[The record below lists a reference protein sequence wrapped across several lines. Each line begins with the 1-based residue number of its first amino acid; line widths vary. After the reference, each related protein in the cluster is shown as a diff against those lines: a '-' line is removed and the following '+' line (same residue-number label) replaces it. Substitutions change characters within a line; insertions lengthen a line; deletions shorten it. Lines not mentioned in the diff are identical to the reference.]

1 MSGMTKGS
9 AGATAQAQPAPGPMP
24 MPGTSVGVS
33 SAGEVLSIEE
43 AAAALRVL
51 RHGGV
56 DEATTKFALPPSVR
70 ATVSPLIAALRW
82 AAVMFGLVFASTEA
96 SDGDLAVVVT
106 LSIALYHTTWR
117 TFRPLRLASERSLY
131 RGLAITDGIIIG
143 GAVGISAGFDSP
155 FIFCVMAVA
164 SVGAFGWGLAMGSIV
179 LAVATAAMAVLAIVT
194 NAGFNLDSQD
204 HVVVLGTMVLVVGLL
219 SYARARLLDVEARR
233 ASLAGRLDML
243 AETNDLLHILNQ
255 VARTLPT
262 SLDLREALGAARTQ
276 LARTFDATVV
286 GLSTTDDEHEWIPQL
301 TDGCALPALSTT
313 DELPLRLQQAVQRE
327 EAILV
332 PDLEGSGLNPQSGT
346 GIYTALRTRGKV
358 VGVLAV
364 EHDTA
369 GRYTDR
375 ELRIIDGLAEAMA
388 LTVDNARW
396 FRRLRTLGAEEE
408 RTRIARDLH
417 DRLGQWL
424 TYISFE
430 LERIMGEGKDAPE
443 LTSLYGDVQTA
454 IEELRETLRQLRSE
468 VTEDRPLSRAGAE
481 LIDRI
486 GARSDFEIS
495 FEVTNPAQA
504 LRVPIENEMLR
515 ILQEALNNIDKH
527 AGATQVGVRY
537 AVADGIGRLDIED
550 NGKGFDVNRAV
561 RESAYGLVG
570 MRERADAIG
579 ARLSIESAPGS
590 GTSIAV
596 LARND
601 GGDLE

>member
-1 MSGMTKGS
+1 MTDVAERAPLQTPPASPVAAPTAGSGV
-9 AGATAQAQPAPGPMP
+9 
-24 MPGTSVGVS
+24 TSVG
-33 SAGEVLSIEE
+33 EVLTVEE

-82 AAVMFGLVFASTEA
+82 AAVMFGLVFASTDA

-106 LSIALYHTTWR
+106 LTIVLYHTTWR
-117 TFRPLRLASERSLY
+117 TFRPLRLASERPLY
-131 RGLAITDGIIIG
+131 RALAVTDGVVVG
-143 GAVGISAGFDSP
+143 AAVGVSAGFESP
-155 FIFCVMAVA
+155 FVFCVLAVA
-164 SVGAFGWGLAMGSIV
+164 AVGAFGWGVVMGGLV
-179 LAVATAAMAVLAIVT
+179 LAGSLLGMAVLAFAT
-194 NAGFNLDSQD
+194 DAGLNLDSQA
-204 HVVVLGTMVLVVGLL
+204 HVVVFASMVLVVGLL
-219 SYARARLLDVEARR
+219 AYVRGRLLDVEARR

-286 GLSTTDDEHEWIPQL
+286 ALLTTDDEHEWIPQL
-301 TDGCALPALSTT
+301 TDGCALPALTTT
-313 DELPLRLQQAVQRE
+313 DELPARLQ
-327 EAILV
+327 EAIQTEQAFLV
-332 PDLEGSGLNPQSGT
+332 TDLGGTGVSPQSGT
-346 GIYTALRTRGKV
+346 GVYTALRTRGRV

-369 GRYTDR
+369 LRYTDR

-430 LERIMGEGKDAPE
+430 LERIMVGEGKEAPE

-468 VTEDRPLSRAGAE
+468 VTEDNPLAVAGAE
-481 LIDRI
+481 LVERF
-486 GARSDFEIS
+486 GSRAGV
-495 FEVTNPAQA
+495 EVTWDVPNPHES
-504 LRVPIENEMLR
+504 LRLPIENELLR

-527 AGATQVGVRY
+527 ARASVVEVRY
-537 AVADGIGRLDIED
+537 DVSDGSGRLEIRDD
-550 NGKGFDVNRAV
+550 GKGFDVNRAV

-590 GTSIAV
+590 GTRIAV

-601 GGDLE
+601 GGELQ